1 MSEQLRTAEYD
12 VWLFRREQTGKV
24 VKGSQNYEDMLEL
37 IGSFDTV
44 EKFWGIYSHLKRPSD
59 LPSVNLSVFRKGIKP
74 LWEDE
79 ANKKGGKFIIRV
91 KKGIS
96 SHIWEAL
103 LLAVVGN
110 QLGVGPDEICGVT
123 ISIRFQEWD
132 IMTLWIRT
140 SNNMTK
146 IQRMKQRIR
155 FLLEIPDFVS
165 LDFKPHYG
173 DYEANSKSSAG
184 SRKERSSGQR
194 SSPGMTRSRKM
205 PASGGWNRTG
215 GHRKGSTERRGRHH
229 YNHRPMVGERSHKP
243 APSSSSN
250 NTSEPKNWR
259 SGAW

>member
-1 MSEQLRTAEYD
+1 MPTAEYD
-12 VWLFRREQTGKV
+12 VWLFRKEQMLKM
-24 VKGSQNYEDMLEL
+24 KESQNYEDMLEL
-37 IGSFDTV
+37 IGSFDSV
-44 EKFWGIYSHLKRPSD
+44 EKFWAIYSHLKRPSD

-123 ISIRFQEWD
+123 ISIRSPGFN
-132 IMTLWIRT
+132 IVTLWIRT
-140 SNNMTK
+140 SDNMTK
-146 IQRMKQRIR
+146 IQRMKQRMR
-155 FLLEIPDFVS
+155 FLLEIPDFVT

-173 DYEANSKSSAG
+173 DYEANFKSSAG
-184 SRKERSSGQR
+184 RKDRSGGQR
-194 SSPGMTRSRKM
+194 TSPGMMRSRKM
-205 PASGGWNRTG
+205 PVSGSWNRSGGL
-215 GHRKGSTERRGRHH
+215 RKGSSDRRGRHH
-229 YNHRPMVGERSHKP
+229 YNHRPMGERSHKP
-243 APSSSSN
+243 AVSN
-250 NTSEPKNWR
+250 SEPKNWR

>member
-1 MSEQLRTAEYD
+1 MPTPTQEFD
-12 VWLFRREQTGKV
+12 IWLFRREQTTKV
-24 VKGSQNYEDMLEL
+24 VKGSQNYEDMLEH
-37 IGSFDTV
+37 IGTFDTV
-44 EKFWGIYSHLKRPSD
+44 ERFWSLYSHIKRPSD

-79 ANKKGGKFIIRV
+79 ANKKGGKFGIRV

-96 SHIWEAL
+96 SHCWEAL

-123 ISIRFQEWD
+123 ISVRTECD

-140 SNNMTK
+140 SDNMTK

-173 DYEANSKSSAG
+173 DSAYAATSKSG
-184 SRKERSSGQR
+184 GRRDRSDGQR
-194 SSPGMTRSRKM
+194 SSPGIRSRKM
-205 PASGGWNRTG
+205 PTSGSGSWNRG
-215 GHRKGSTERRGRHH
+215 GRDSRKVGGGDRRRH
-229 YNHRPMVGERSHKP
+229 YNHRPVSSAERSK
-243 APSSSSN
+243 STTGGSSSN
-250 NTSEPKNWR
+250 EPKNWR